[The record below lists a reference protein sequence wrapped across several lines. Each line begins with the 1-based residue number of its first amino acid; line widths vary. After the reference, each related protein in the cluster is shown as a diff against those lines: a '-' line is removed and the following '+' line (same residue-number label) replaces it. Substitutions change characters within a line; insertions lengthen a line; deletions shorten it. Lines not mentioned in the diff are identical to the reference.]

1 MDSTVPAEL
10 TGSDLSSLN
19 EMIKAS
25 PWAQHDFLLAV
36 EGYGPVQRMFFLTAP
51 PGGWQLLK
59 APTRNEDTQKTSRV
73 KTTF

>member
-25 PWAQHDFLLAV
+25 PWAQRDFLLAV
-36 EGYGPVQRMFFLTAP
+36 EG
-51 PGGWQLLK
+51 
-59 APTRNEDTQKTSRV
+59 
-73 KTTF
+73 